1 MRELTKRQSEILNF
15 IRQFTVDNGFP
26 PTLHELCRE
35 FGFASTNA
43 ATQFLRV
50 LERKGHIR
58 RPLRGASR
66 GIVLV
71 EQGDRSVAKQTT
83 VRNLII
89 IAAKAAT
96 PLDAFMQPEG
106 QIAVD
111 ASYYGFNDKAFA
123 VRVNDFA
130 MKNAGIFKD
139 DIVIAVRDVEP
150 VEGDIVIAL
159 VNGSIIT
166 REWRQGTK
174 FPELRA
180 SIKSFLSFPAN
191 AANPILGVAVALT
204 RILRPI
210 AERFQQ

>member
-1 MRELTKRQSEILNF
+1 MRELTKRQAEILNF
-15 IRQFTVDNGFP
+15 IRRFMGDNGFP

-35 FGFASTNA
+35 FGFGSTNA
-43 ATQFLRV
+43 ATQFLRT

-66 GIVLV
+66 GITLI
-71 EQGDRSVAKQTT
+71 EQGELSAAKQTPM
-83 VRNLII
+83 RNLVII
-89 IAAKAAT
+89 STKAAT

-111 ASYYGFNDKAFA
+111 AAYYGLNDKAFA

-130 MKNAGIFKD
+130 MKNIGIFKD
-139 DIVIAVRDVEP
+139 DIVIATRDAAP
-150 VEGDIVIAL
+150 TEGDIVAAL
-159 VNGSIIT
+159 VNGSVIT

-180 SIKSFLSFPAN
+180 TVKSFPSFPAN
-191 AANPILGVAVALT
+191 VANPILGVAIAIT

-210 AERFQQ
+210 ADRP